1 MYIISNYLSIIIVIG
16 IIDNL
21 AADYPTQ
28 FFLMWQAQWCPQS
41 SSTTAARRP
50 RLSKRQAS

>member
-1 MYIISNYLSIIIVIG
+1 MYIISNYLSIIKVIG

-28 FFLMWQAQWCPQS
+28 FFLMYMGMLPIMTHTNYSRVPCPAKKQPS
-41 SSTTAARRP
+41 
-50 RLSKRQAS
+50 

>member
-21 AADYPTQ
+21 AANYPTQ
-28 FFLMWQAQWCPQS
+28 FFLMGQSPWRAQAWGS
-41 SSTTAARRP
+41 
-50 RLSKRQAS
+50 L

>member
-28 FFLMWQAQWCPQS
+28 FFLMVIGGKD
-41 SSTTAARRP
+41 ARGR
-50 RLSKRQAS
+50 

>member
-28 FFLMWQAQWCPQS
+28 FFLMRSREIRANPPSNSRFSEYSQVAG
-41 SSTTAARRP
+41 
-50 RLSKRQAS
+50 

>member
-28 FFLMWQAQWCPQS
+28 FFLMKFLIIVF
-41 SSTTAARRP
+41 R
-50 RLSKRQAS
+50 ASE

>member
-28 FFLMWQAQWCPQS
+28 FFLMQPK
-41 SSTTAARRP
+41 
-50 RLSKRQAS
+50 LG

>member
-28 FFLMWQAQWCPQS
+28 FFLMKLQANGS
-41 SSTTAARRP
+41 F
-50 RLSKRQAS
+50 LKEDEGI

>member
-28 FFLMWQAQWCPQS
+28 FFLMSDVTRCS
-41 SSTTAARRP
+41 VYV
-50 RLSKRQAS
+50 

>member
-28 FFLMWQAQWCPQS
+28 FFLMQTMETIEVDDS
-41 SSTTAARRP
+41 EMH
-50 RLSKRQAS
+50 